1 MMWDMADRDPAGQ
14 RKVRL
19 MTAWVG
25 IGIVLMILGVYTSVW
40 VTFLGAAVIGST
52 PVFFTLRAALATR
65 QTPKPQTPASPHPRG
80 RPARRHRA
88 SMRRRDHG

>member
-1 MMWDMADRDPAGQ
+1 MVADRDEAGQ

-25 IGIVLMILGVYTSVW
+25 AGIVLMVLGVYTTLW
-40 VTFLGAAVIGST
+40 VSFLGAAVIGST

-65 QTPKPQTPASPHPRG
+65 QTPKPQTPPSPHTRG
-80 RPARRHRA
+80 RPARRHQP